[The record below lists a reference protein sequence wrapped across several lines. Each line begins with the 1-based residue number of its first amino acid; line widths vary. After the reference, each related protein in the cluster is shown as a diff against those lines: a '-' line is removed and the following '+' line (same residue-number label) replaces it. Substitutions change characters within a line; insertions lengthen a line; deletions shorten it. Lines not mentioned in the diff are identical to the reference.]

1 LSQDQI
7 NEWALINHPL
17 FEAQL
22 QKLEAE
28 VEKKGKQSFAGKLLR
43 SIEKITNEVVPN
55 DPSSK
60 VFRQGRTLGPEY
72 KHWRRVVFHQQYRLF
87 FRYDS
92 RMKVIIYVW
101 MNDEDTKRAYAS
113 KTDAYRVFQ
122 KMLESGYPP
131 GDFAE
136 LLKQSGF
143 QN

>member
-1 LSQDQI
+1 MSHDQI
-7 NEWALINHPL
+7 NEWALIIHPL

-60 VFRQGRTLGPEY
+60 VFRQGLTLGPEN

-101 MNDEDTKRAYAS
+101 MNDEGTKRAYES

-131 GDFAE
+131 GEFVE